1 MRRSGHKFLG
11 DPGAAAGV
19 HHHPHVLRL
28 GLNNLLKE
36 QGSELVHEDTMEVT
50 GGNS

>member
-11 DPGAAAGV
+11 D
-19 HHHPHVLRL
+19 PHVLRL